1 MSATYAD
8 RLSDYPNKGVCGL
21 AEKFDTRRALES
33 KINKLAKLVRQSRH
47 TVVLTGAGI
56 STAAGIPD
64 FRGPKVSPLFS
75 PPYACAWSTV
85 QCAAPNVC
93 SHPLIFVAS
102 LSRNKGIWTLDEQKK
117 KKEKKASKRRK
128 LNCQTDADS
137 DVARGGGT
145 SGKANFSFIDAKP
158 TYTHRA
164 LAHLV
169 SHSPP
174 DEEEGGRKFLH
185 YVITQN
191 VDGLHRKTHLPRSSL
206 SVLHGCVLTEKCED
220 CSCEHIRDF
229 EVQSIAEKHTGRHC
243 TLGGTPPGTCGGLLR
258 DTLLD
263 WEGALP
269 KEDWIRAQEECARA
283 ELIIALGTSL
293 RIEPCNHL
301 SMYATKGYE
310 RDVVIDEP
318 EGDRRGTVDCATSDG
333 KRSRGEVRKQQLGCV
348 IVNLQETLYDQSAEL
363 VINGRVDDVMRG
375 LMERLGYGADTWDVA
390 SA

>member
-21 AEKFDTRRALES
+21 AEKFDTRRALEC
-33 KINKLAKLVRQSRH
+33 KINKLAQLVRQSRH

-64 FRGPKVSPLFS
+64 FRGPK
-75 PPYACAWSTV
+75 
-85 QCAAPNVC
+85 
-93 SHPLIFVAS
+93 
-102 LSRNKGIWTLDEQKK
+102 GIWTLEEQAK
-117 KKEKKASKRRK
+117 KKEKKDPKRRK
-128 LNCQTDADS
+128 LNGRTDADS
-137 DVARGGGT
+137 NVATGGGT
-145 SGKANFSFIDAKP
+145 TGKPNFSFIDAKP

-169 SHSPP
+169 SHTPP
-174 DEEEGGRKFLH
+174 GEEEDGRRFLH

-191 VDGLHRKTHLPRSSL
+191 VDGLHRKTPDLPRSSL
-206 SVLHGCVLTEKCED
+206 SILHGCVLTEKCEV
-220 CSCEHIRDF
+220 CSREYIRDF
-229 EVQSIAEKHTGRHC
+229 EVDSIAEQPTGRYC

-269 KEDWIRAQEECARA
+269 EKDWIRAQEECARA

-301 SMYATKGYE
+301 SMYATRGYE
-310 RDVVIDEP
+310 KDTVIDRP
-318 EGDRRGTVDCATSDG
+318 ERDTRVDGAASG
-333 KRSRGEVRKQQLGCV
+333 GRIPRRKQQLGCV
-348 IVNLQETLYDQSAEL
+348 IVNLQQTLFDQSAEL

-375 LMERLGYGADTWDVA
+375 LMERLGYGVDSWDTA